1 MVDKVKSYN
10 IDGVAANVQ
19 LGSKG
24 PSFIGSNSSKVRFED
39 NAGNL
44 AEANIGNATLGSHAV
59 TLAQL
64 RAQATSKL
72 RNDQFVV
79 AYNGGNVNL
88 ANAQPNTW
96 ITSVVVEASNVW
108 TGANSSTEIT
118 VGDSGNSSRLFSGFD
133 VDAQSIDET
142 DYKYTSETTI
152 TAFVTQGAASAGNAI
167 VTIWYVGELT
177 NPPAGGGGGGGG
189 GPAVTSGLVLQLD
202 AGNISSYPGT
212 GTTWSDVGGA
222 YSGVLTNGA
231 AYSSDNGGVIRFD
244 GTNDYVNIAD
254 HSSLRAPIGSAIT
267 IQMWAKISNATDWEG
282 LFSKQF
288 GAPSYDGYSLVVN
301 SNNRL
306 QLNMNGGSVNGVY
319 PSGSN
324 NVWTTNTW
332 HLFTAII
339 HFGGNSKVYVNTS
352 KVIDVNNAESSMPS
366 PNAPLR
372 IGQGLQDSAGHP
384 AMDVGQFYF
393 YNKALTEQE
402 ITDNYNATKSRY
414 GL

>member
-19 LGSKG
+19 FGSQG
-24 PSFIGSNSSKVRFED
+24 PSFIGSDSSKIRLED
-39 NAGNL
+39 NTGNL
-44 AEANIGNATLGSHAV
+44 AEAKIGNATIGSHAV
-59 TLAQL
+59 TLQQL
-64 RAQATSKL
+64 RTQSQSKL
-72 RNDQFVV
+72 RNDQFLV

-108 TGANSSTEIT
+108 TSADSNTAIT

-167 VTIWYVGELT
+167 VTIWYVGEL
-177 NPPAGGGGGGGG
+177 NDPPAGGGGGGD
-189 GPAVTSGLVLQLD
+189 GPAVTSGLMLQLD
-202 AGNISSYPGT
+202 AGNVSSYPGS

-222 YSGVLTNGA
+222 YSGALTNGA
-231 AYSSDNGGVIRFD
+231 AYSSDDGGVIRLD
-244 GTNDYVNIAD
+244 GTDDYVNIGD

-267 IQMWAKISNATDWEG
+267 IQMWAKISSATANDG

-288 GAPSYDGYSLVVN
+288 GAASYDGFSLVTG
-301 SNNRL
+301 NNNKL
-306 QLNMNGGSVNGVY
+306 QLNMNGAVVNGIY
-319 PSGSN
+319 ASGSN

-332 HLFTAII
+332 YLFTAIV

-372 IGQGLQDSAGHP
+372 IGQGIQDSAGHP

>member
-19 LGSKG
+19 FGSQG
-24 PSFIGSNSSKVRFED
+24 PSFIGSDSSKIRLED
-39 NAGNL
+39 NTGNL
-44 AEANIGNATLGSHAV
+44 AEAKIGNATIGSHAV
-59 TLAQL
+59 TLQQL
-64 RAQATSKL
+64 KTQSQSKL
-72 RNDQFVV
+72 RNDQFLV

-108 TGANSSTEIT
+108 TSADSNTEIT

-167 VTIWYVGELT
+167 VTIWYVGEL
-177 NPPAGGGGGGGG
+177 NDPPAGGGGGGD
-189 GPAVTSGLVLQLD
+189 GPAVTSGLMLQLD
-202 AGNISSYPGT
+202 AGNVSSYPGS
-212 GTTWSDVGGA
+212 GTTWADVGGA

-231 AYSSDNGGVIRFD
+231 AYSSDDGGVIRLD
-244 GTNDYVNIAD
+244 GTNDYVNIGD

-267 IQMWAKISNATDWEG
+267 IQMWAKISSATANDG
-282 LFSKQF
+282 LFSKQY
-288 GAPSYDGYSLVVN
+288 GAASYDGFSLVTGT
-301 SNNRL
+301 NNKL
-306 QLNMNGGSVNGVY
+306 QLNMNGAVVNGLY
-319 PSGSN
+319 ASGSN

-332 HLFTAII
+332 YLFTAIV

-372 IGQGLQDSAGHP
+372 IGQGIQDSAGHP

>member
-19 LGSKG
+19 FGSQG
-24 PSFIGSNSSKVRFED
+24 PSFIGSDSSKIRLED
-39 NAGNL
+39 NTGNL
-44 AEANIGNATLGSHAV
+44 AEAKIGNATIGSHAV
-59 TLAQL
+59 TLQQL
-64 RAQATSKL
+64 KTQSQSKL

-79 AYNGGNVNL
+79 AFNGGNVNL

-108 TGANSSTEIT
+108 TSADSNTEIT

-167 VTIWYVGELT
+167 VTIWYVGEL
-177 NPPAGGGGGGGG
+177 NDPPAGGGCGGDC
-189 GPAVTSGLVLQLD
+189 PAVTRGLVLQLD
-202 AGNISSYPGT
+202 AGNISSYPGS

-222 YSGVLTNGA
+222 YSGALTNGA
-231 AYSSDNGGVIRFD
+231 AYSSDDGGVIRLD
-244 GTNDYVNIAD
+244 GTNDYVNIGD

-267 IQMWAKISNATDWEG
+267 IQMWAKISSATANDG

-288 GAPSYDGYSLVVN
+288 GAASYDGFSLVTG
-301 SNNRL
+301 NNNKL
-306 QLNMNGGSVNGVY
+306 QLNMNGAVVNGIY
-319 PSGSN
+319 ASGSN

-332 HLFTAII
+332 YLFTAIV

-372 IGQGLQDSAGHP
+372 IGQGIQDSAGHP

>member
-19 LGSKG
+19 FGSQG
-24 PSFIGSNSSKVRFED
+24 PSFIGSDSSKIRLED
-39 NAGNL
+39 NTGNL
-44 AEANIGNATLGSHAV
+44 AEAKIGNATIGSHAV
-59 TLAQL
+59 TLQQL
-64 RAQATSKL
+64 KTQSQSKL

-79 AYNGGNVNL
+79 AFNGGNVNL

-108 TGANSSTEIT
+108 TSADSNTEIT

-167 VTIWYVGELT
+167 VTIWYVGEL
-177 NPPAGGGGGGGG
+177 NDPPAGGGGGGD

-202 AGNISSYPGT
+202 AGNISSYPGS

-231 AYSSDNGGVIRFD
+231 AYSSDNGGVIRLD
-244 GTNDYVNIAD
+244 GTNDYVNID
-254 HSSLRAPIGSAIT
+254 DDPSLRAPIGIAIT
-267 IQMWAKISNATDWEG
+267 IQMWAKISSATANDG

-288 GAPSYDGYSLVVN
+288 GAASYDGFSLVTG
-301 SNNRL
+301 NNNKL
-306 QLNMNGGSVNGVY
+306 QLNMNGAVVNGIY
-319 PSGSN
+319 ASGSN

-332 HLFTAII
+332 YLFTAIV

-372 IGQGLQDSAGHP
+372 IGQGIQDSAGHP

>member
-19 LGSKG
+19 FGSQG
-24 PSFIGSNSSKVRFED
+24 PSFIGSDSSKIRLED
-39 NAGNL
+39 NTGNL
-44 AEANIGNATLGSHAV
+44 AEAKIGNATIGSHAV
-59 TLAQL
+59 TLQQL
-64 RAQATSKL
+64 KTQSQSKL

-79 AYNGGNVNL
+79 AFNGGNVNL

-108 TGANSSTEIT
+108 TSADSNTEIT

-167 VTIWYVGELT
+167 VTIWYVGEL
-177 NPPAGGGGGGGG
+177 NEAPAGGGGGD
-189 GPAVTSGLVLQLD
+189 GPAVTSGLLLQLD
-202 AGNISSYPGT
+202 AGNISSYPGS
-212 GTTWSDVGGA
+212 GTTWADVGGA

-231 AYSSDNGGVIRFD
+231 AYSSDDGGVIRLD
-244 GTNDYVNIAD
+244 GTNDYVNIED
-254 HSSLRAPIGSAIT
+254 DPSLRAPIGSAIT
-267 IQMWAKISNATDWEG
+267 IQMWAKISSATANDG

-288 GAPSYDGYSLVVN
+288 GAASYDGFSLVTG
-301 SNNRL
+301 NNNKL
-306 QLNMNGGSVNGVY
+306 QLNMNGAVVNGIY
-319 PSGSN
+319 ASGSN

-332 HLFTAII
+332 YLFTAIV

-372 IGQGLQDSAGHP
+372 IGQGIQDSAGHP

>member
-19 LGSKG
+19 FGSQG
-24 PSFIGSNSSKVRFED
+24 PSFIGSDSSKIRLED
-39 NAGNL
+39 NTGNL
-44 AEANIGNATLGSHAV
+44 AEAKIGNATIGSHAV
-59 TLAQL
+59 TLQQL
-64 RAQATSKL
+64 KTQSQSKL

-79 AYNGGNVNL
+79 AFNGGNVNL

-108 TGANSSTEIT
+108 TSADSNTEIT

-167 VTIWYVGELT
+167 VTIWYVGEL
-177 NPPAGGGGGGGG
+177 NDPPAGGGGGGD

-202 AGNISSYPGT
+202 AGNISSYPGS

-231 AYSSDNGGVIRFD
+231 AYSSDDGGVIRFD

-254 HSSLRAPIGSAIT
+254 HSSFRAPIGSAIT
-267 IQMWAKISNATDWEG
+267 IQMWAKISSATAWDG
-282 LFSKQF
+282 LFSKQY
-288 GAPSYDGYSLVVN
+288 GAASYDGFSLVTG
-301 SNNRL
+301 NNNKL
-306 QLNMNGGSVNGVY
+306 QLNMNGGGVNGNY
-319 PSGSN
+319 ASGSN

-372 IGQGLQDSAGHP
+372 IGQGIQDSAGHP

>member
-19 LGSKG
+19 FGSQG
-24 PSFIGSNSSKVRFED
+24 PSFIGSDSSKIRLED
-39 NAGNL
+39 NTGNL
-44 AEANIGNATLGSHAV
+44 AEAKIGNATIDSHAV
-59 TLAQL
+59 TLQQL
-64 RAQATSKL
+64 KTQSQSKL

-79 AYNGGNVNL
+79 AFNGGNVNL
-88 ANAQPNTW
+88 ANAHPTTW

-108 TGANSSTEIT
+108 TSADSNTEIT

-167 VTIWYVGELT
+167 VTIWYVGEL
-177 NPPAGGGGGGGG
+177 NDPPAGGGGGGD
-189 GPAVTSGLVLQLD
+189 GPAVTSGLMLQLD
-202 AGNISSYPGT
+202 AGNVSSYPGS

-231 AYSSDNGGVIRFD
+231 AYSSDDGGVIRLD
-244 GTNDYVNIAD
+244 GTNDYVNIED
-254 HSSLRAPIGSAIT
+254 DPSLRAPIGSAIT
-267 IQMWAKISNATDWEG
+267 IQMWAKISSATANDG

-288 GAPSYDGYSLVVN
+288 GAASYDGFSLVTG
-301 SNNRL
+301 NNNKL
-306 QLNMNGGSVNGVY
+306 QLNMNGAVVNGIY
-319 PSGSN
+319 ASGSN

-332 HLFTAII
+332 YLFTAIV

-372 IGQGLQDSAGHP
+372 IGQGIQDSAGHP

>member
-19 LGSKG
+19 FGSQG
-24 PSFIGSNSSKVRFED
+24 PSFIGSDSSKIRLED
-39 NAGNL
+39 NTGNL
-44 AEANIGNATLGSHAV
+44 AEAKIGNATIGSHAV
-59 TLAQL
+59 TLQQL
-64 RAQATSKL
+64 KTQSQSKL
-72 RNDQFVV
+72 RNDQFLV

-108 TGANSSTEIT
+108 TSADSNTEIT

-133 VDAQSIDET
+133 VDAQSTDET

-167 VTIWYVGELT
+167 VTIWYVGEL
-177 NPPAGGGGGGGG
+177 NDPPAGGGGGGD
-189 GPAVTSGLVLQLD
+189 GPAVTSGLMLQLD
-202 AGNISSYPGT
+202 AGNVSSYPGS

-231 AYSSDNGGVIRFD
+231 AYSSDDGGVIRLD
-244 GTNDYVNIAD
+244 GTNDYVNIGD

-267 IQMWAKISNATDWEG
+267 IQMWAKISSATANDG

-288 GAPSYDGYSLVVN
+288 GSASYDGFSLVTG
-301 SNNRL
+301 NNNKL
-306 QLNMNGGSVNGVY
+306 QLNMNGAVVNGIY
-319 PSGSN
+319 ASGSN

-332 HLFTAII
+332 YLFTAIV

-366 PNAPLR
+366 PDAPLR

>member
-19 LGSKG
+19 FGSQG
-24 PSFIGSNSSKVRFED
+24 PSFIGSDSSKIRLED
-39 NAGNL
+39 NTGNL
-44 AEANIGNATLGSHAV
+44 AEAKIGNATIGSHAV
-59 TLAQL
+59 TLQQL
-64 RAQATSKL
+64 RTQSQSKL
-72 RNDQFVV
+72 RNDQFLV

-108 TGANSSTEIT
+108 TSADSNTEIT

-167 VTIWYVGELT
+167 VTIWYVGEL
-177 NPPAGGGGGGGG
+177 NEAPAGGGGGD
-189 GPAVTSGLVLQLD
+189 GPAVTSGLLLQLD
-202 AGNISSYPGT
+202 AGNISSYPGS
-212 GTTWSDVGGA
+212 GTTWADVGGA

-231 AYSSDNGGVIRFD
+231 AYSSDDGGVIRLD
-244 GTNDYVNIAD
+244 GTNDYVNIED
-254 HSSLRAPIGSAIT
+254 DPSLRAPIGSAIT
-267 IQMWAKISNATDWEG
+267 IQMWAKISSATANDG

-288 GAPSYDGYSLVVN
+288 GAASYDGFSLVTG
-301 SNNRL
+301 NNNKL
-306 QLNMNGGSVNGVY
+306 QLNMNGAVVNGIY
-319 PSGSN
+319 ASGSN

-332 HLFTAII
+332 YLFTAIV

-372 IGQGLQDSAGHP
+372 IGQGIQDSAGHP

>member
-19 LGSKG
+19 FGSQG
-24 PSFIGSNSSKVRFED
+24 PSFIGSDSSKIRLED
-39 NAGNL
+39 NTGNL
-44 AEANIGNATLGSHAV
+44 AEAKIGNATIGSHAV
-59 TLAQL
+59 TLQQL
-64 RAQATSKL
+64 KTQSQSKL
-72 RNDQFVV
+72 RNDQFLV

-108 TGANSSTEIT
+108 TSADSNTEIT

-167 VTIWYVGELT
+167 VTIWYVGEL
-177 NPPAGGGGGGGG
+177 NDPPAGGGGGGD
-189 GPAVTSGLVLQLD
+189 GPAVTSGLLLQLD
-202 AGNISSYPGT
+202 AGNISSYPGS
-212 GTTWSDVGGA
+212 GTTWADVGGA

-231 AYSSDNGGVIRFD
+231 AYSSDDGGVIRLD
-244 GTNDYVNIAD
+244 GTNDYVNIED
-254 HSSLRAPIGSAIT
+254 DPSLRAPIGSAIT
-267 IQMWAKISNATDWEG
+267 IQMWAKISSATANDG

-288 GAPSYDGYSLVVN
+288 GAASYDGFSLVTG
-301 SNNRL
+301 NNNKL
-306 QLNMNGGSVNGVY
+306 QLNMNGAVVNGIY
-319 PSGSN
+319 ASGSN

-332 HLFTAII
+332 YLFTAIV

-372 IGQGLQDSAGHP
+372 IGQGIQDSAGHP

>member
-19 LGSKG
+19 FGSQG
-24 PSFIGSNSSKVRFED
+24 PSFIGSDSSKIRLED
-39 NAGNL
+39 NTGNL
-44 AEANIGNATLGSHAV
+44 AEAKIGNATIGSHAV
-59 TLAQL
+59 TLQQL
-64 RAQATSKL
+64 KTQSQSKL

-79 AYNGGNVNL
+79 AFNGGNVNL

-108 TGANSSTEIT
+108 TSADSNTEIT

-167 VTIWYVGELT
+167 VTIWYVGEL
-177 NPPAGGGGGGGG
+177 NEAPAGGGGGD
-189 GPAVTSGLVLQLD
+189 GPAVTSGLLLQLD
-202 AGNISSYPGT
+202 AGNISSYPGS
-212 GTTWSDVGGA
+212 GTTWADVGSA

-231 AYSSDNGGVIRFD
+231 AYSSDDGGVIRLD
-244 GTNDYVNIAD
+244 GTNDYVNIGD

-267 IQMWAKISNATDWEG
+267 IQMWAKISSATANDG
-282 LFSKQF
+282 LFSKQY
-288 GAPSYDGYSLVVN
+288 GAASYDGFSLVTG
-301 SNNRL
+301 NNNKL
-306 QLNMNGGSVNGVY
+306 QLNMNGAVVNGIY
-319 PSGSN
+319 ASGSN

-332 HLFTAII
+332 YLFTAIV

-352 KVIDVNNAESSMPS
+352 KVIDVNNAESNMPS

-372 IGQGLQDSAGHP
+372 IGQGIQDSAGHP

>member
-19 LGSKG
+19 FGSQG
-24 PSFIGSNSSKVRFED
+24 PSFIGSDSSKIRLED
-39 NAGNL
+39 NTGNL
-44 AEANIGNATLGSHAV
+44 AEAKIGNATIGSHAV
-59 TLAQL
+59 TLQQL
-64 RAQATSKL
+64 KTQSQSKL
-72 RNDQFVV
+72 RNDQFLV

-108 TGANSSTEIT
+108 TSADSNTEIT

-167 VTIWYVGELT
+167 VTIWYVGEL
-177 NPPAGGGGGGGG
+177 NDPPAGGGGGGD
-189 GPAVTSGLVLQLD
+189 GPAVTSGLMLQLD
-202 AGNISSYPGT
+202 AGNVSSYPGS
-212 GTTWSDVGGA
+212 GTTWADVGGA

-231 AYSSDNGGVIRFD
+231 AYSSDDGGVIRLD
-244 GTNDYVNIAD
+244 GTNDYVNIED
-254 HSSLRAPIGSAIT
+254 DPSLRAPIGSAIT
-267 IQMWAKISNATDWEG
+267 IQMWAKISSATANDG

-288 GAPSYDGYSLVVN
+288 GSASYDGFSLVTG
-301 SNNRL
+301 NNNKL
-306 QLNMNGGSVNGVY
+306 QLNMNGAVVNGIY
-319 PSGSN
+319 ASGSN

-332 HLFTAII
+332 YLFTAIV

-372 IGQGLQDSAGHP
+372 IGQGIQDSAGHP

>member
-19 LGSKG
+19 FGSQG
-24 PSFIGSNSSKVRFED
+24 PSFIGSDSSKIRLED
-39 NAGNL
+39 NTGNL
-44 AEANIGNATLGSHAV
+44 AEAKIGNATIGSHAV
-59 TLAQL
+59 TLQQL
-64 RAQATSKL
+64 KTQSQSKL
-72 RNDQFVV
+72 RNDQFLV

-108 TGANSSTEIT
+108 TSADSNTEIT

-167 VTIWYVGELT
+167 VTIWYVGEL
-177 NPPAGGGGGGGG
+177 NDPPAGGGGGGD
-189 GPAVTSGLVLQLD
+189 GPAVTSGLMLQLD
-202 AGNISSYPGT
+202 AGNVSSYPGS
-212 GTTWSDVGGA
+212 GTTWADVGGA

-231 AYSSDNGGVIRFD
+231 AYSSDDGGVIRLD

-267 IQMWAKISNATDWEG
+267 IQMWAKISSATANDG

-288 GAPSYDGYSLVVN
+288 GAASYDGFSLVTG
-301 SNNRL
+301 NNNKL
-306 QLNMNGGSVNGVY
+306 QLNMNGAVVNGIY
-319 PSGSN
+319 ASGSN

-332 HLFTAII
+332 YLFTAIV

-372 IGQGLQDSAGHP
+372 IGQGIQDSAGHP

>member
-19 LGSKG
+19 FGSQG
-24 PSFIGSNSSKVRFED
+24 PSFIGSDSSKIRLED
-39 NAGNL
+39 NTGNL
-44 AEANIGNATLGSHAV
+44 AEAKIGNATIGSHAV
-59 TLAQL
+59 TLQQL
-64 RAQATSKL
+64 KTQSQSKL
-72 RNDQFVV
+72 RNDQFLV

-108 TGANSSTEIT
+108 TSADSNTEIT

-167 VTIWYVGELT
+167 VTIWYVGEL
-177 NPPAGGGGGGGG
+177 NEPPAGGGGGGD
-189 GPAVTSGLVLQLD
+189 GPAVTSGLLLQLD
-202 AGNISSYPGT
+202 AGNISSYPGS
-212 GTTWSDVGGA
+212 GTTWADVGGA

-231 AYSSDNGGVIRFD
+231 AYSSDDGGVIRLD
-244 GTNDYVNIAD
+244 GTNDYVNIGD

-267 IQMWAKISNATDWEG
+267 IQMWAKISSATANDG

-288 GAPSYDGYSLVVN
+288 GAASYDGFSLVTG
-301 SNNRL
+301 NNNKL
-306 QLNMNGGSVNGVY
+306 QLNMNGAVVNGIY
-319 PSGSN
+319 ASGSN

-332 HLFTAII
+332 YLFTAIV

-372 IGQGLQDSAGHP
+372 IGQGIQDSAGHP